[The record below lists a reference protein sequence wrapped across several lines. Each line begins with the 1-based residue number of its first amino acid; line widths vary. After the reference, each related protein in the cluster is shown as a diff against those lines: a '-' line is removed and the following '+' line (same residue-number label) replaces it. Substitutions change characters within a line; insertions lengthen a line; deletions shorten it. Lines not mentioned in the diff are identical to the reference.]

1 MTKFL
6 LHDIKVT
13 DHNKLKIYFK
23 TKGYLEVGMK
33 KSGEIQKRAKGRTS
47 AKYDSRSAEFKQEQ
61 KKAKEAQE
69 NGF

>member
-1 MTKFL
+1 MISRL
-6 LHDIKVT
+6 LN
-13 DHNKLKIYFK
+13 HNKLIARK
-23 TKGYLEVGMK
+23 TKMMEAGMK
-33 KSGEIQKRAKGRTS
+33 KSGEIHKRAKGRTS